1 MIRLARIGKKK
12 YPTYKFIVS
21 DKRKDTHGTYLEE
34 LGHYNPNTK
43 PSTLEIKQDRLA
55 HWISVGAGMSN
66 TVHNLLVDK
75 GLVKGKK
82 RDMLHKDEKPE
93 VEEGATA
100 PSAPATPVAPVEA
113 KIETPKEEPKKEEP
127 KKQEAP
133 TAPTA

>member
-1 MIRLARIGKKK
+1 MVMIRLARIGKKK

-43 PSTLEIKQDRLA
+43 PSILEIKQDRLT
-55 HWISVGAGMSN
+55 HWLSVGAGMSN
-66 TVHNLLVDK
+66 TVHNLLVEK

-93 VEEGATA
+93 TPEGA
-100 PSAPATPVAPVEA
+100 ATPKPAEA
-113 KIETPKEEPKKEEP
+113 KVETLAQEPKKEPKKEEV
-127 KKQEAP
+127 KA
-133 TAPTA
+133 